1 MKVLCKFITQY
12 SLFAQQILYVKVE
25 WAMLDDEE
33 TAYAM
38 DNLGYIR
45 PVSFFVVAVEQFKD
59 LQP

>member
-1 MKVLCKFITQY
+1 ML
-12 SLFAQQILYVKVE
+12 AQQILYVKVE

-45 PVSFFVVAVEQFKD
+45 PVSFVLVAVEQSKD
-59 LQP
+59 LHP